1 MAIARS
7 RLPLILSLVDIHS
20 GVDRHHLLSE
30 PTMKFKAQQQ
40 GSQMPEPNLVPMM
53 DVILTVLTFFIIV
66 SMTLTSFQSVNVPL
80 PSTDKGVSKEK
91 PIDPII
97 IGMNRQGQI
106 LMNNAPVSDT
116 QLAQL
121 VVAYLQKN
129 PKGTVVLKAD
139 KQVTYEKVVQVLGT
153 LRDIGGDRVS
163 LAIE

>member
-1 MAIARS
+1 
-7 RLPLILSLVDIHS
+7 
-20 GVDRHHLLSE
+20 
-30 PTMKFKAQQQ
+30 MKFKAQQQ

-66 SMTLTSFQSVNVPL
+66 SMTLTSFQAVDVPL

-91 PIDPII
+91 PIEPII
-97 IGMNRQGQI
+97 IAMNRQGQV
-106 LMNNAPVSDT
+106 LMNNTPVSDT

-121 VVAYLQKN
+121 IVTYLQKN

-139 KQVTYEKVVQVLGT
+139 KGVTYEKVVQVLGT